1 MQEEIA
7 RKNFIQA
14 KYVFFLHV
22 TINKDLQSQSE
33 ALKKSNQYDYNS

>member
-14 KYVFFLHV
+14 KYFFLHV
-22 TINKDLQSQSE
+22 TINEDLQSQSE

>member
-14 KYVFFLHV
+14 IFFLHV
-22 TINKDLQSQSE
+22 TINEDLQSRSE